1 MSAKVLTKI
10 IPEKY
15 PRLNLAAICRSNQL
29 CIAAQLTSPATLYE
43 LLPIPECRWLN
54 AQSPQVYISLAPVV
68 DFVVDGVKQQ

>member
-15 PRLNLAAICRSNQL
+15 PCLNIAAIRRRDQL
-29 CIAAQLTSPATLYE
+29 RIAAQLTSPAVLYE
-43 LLPIPECRWLN
+43 LLPIPECRRLN
-54 AQSPQVYISLAPVV
+54 AQRPQVYVPLASVV